1 MSKINYSVKAD
12 SEDTAK
18 SIGRELKI
26 SPKKSM
32 EVCTAIKGLKISD
45 AKKYLEEVI
54 NMKRAVPFHRFK
66 RDVPHRKGKG
76 IMAGRYP
83 VNAAKGIL
91 KTIEHAEHN
100 AEYKGLDPENMFI
113 YHIASH
119 RGRVT
124 KGRMPR
130 AQGRATPWDT
140 HTTNIELTIKE
151 MEEEKEEKK
160 KEAKKE
166 K

>member
-1 MSKINYSVKAD
+1 MSKINYSVKVD
-12 SEDTAK
+12 SEGTAK
-18 SIGRELKI
+18 STGRELKI

-32 EVCTAIKGLKISD
+32 EVCRAIKGLKISD

-54 NMKRAVPFHRFK
+54 DMKKAVPFHRFK

-83 VNAAKGIL
+83 INVAKGIL

-113 YHIASH
+113 YHIAPH

-130 AQGRATPWDT
+130 AQGRATPWDM
-140 HTTNIELTIKE
+140 HTTNIELVIKE
-151 MEEEKEEKK
+151 MEEEEEEK